1 MAHLKNNA
9 RDKNFRY
16 VPLKLPSLASARGP
30 TTGSCDIV
38 TSTHL
43 QPGVD
48 VVSLVLVAGAL
59 ILNEALCLVGKSRTK
74 LSE

>member
-1 MAHLKNNA
+1 MAHLKDNA
-9 RDKNFRY
+9 RDNNFKY

-30 TTGSCDIV
+30 TTGINFDIV

-59 ILNEALCLVGKSRTK
+59 LLDEPLCLGGKVEQS
-74 LSE
+74 